1 LSNGTQEISDTLYWK
16 TDMAFGILNAP
27 SVDGMI
33 LKCEVSGSFEV
44 CLQRCN
50 AN

>member
-1 LSNGTQEISDTLYWK
+1 LSTGTAAIRDTLYWK

-33 LKCEVSGSFEV
+33 LKCEI
-44 CLQRCN
+44 
-50 AN
+50 

>member
-1 LSNGTQEISDTLYWK
+1 LSTGNQVTTDTLYWK
-16 TDMAFGILNAP
+16 LKMAFGILNAP
-27 SVDGMI
+27 SVDGI
-33 LKCEVSGSFEV
+33 TLKCEISGSFED